1 MNEKL
6 QKMNELGQGPWV
18 DEISRDDNQNGG
30 LEQMVEDGIVGVT
43 SNPTIFQSAIAN
55 SDLYDDQLEE
65 LAKEFDD
72 PKEIFLRIAQKDI
85 RDACDILTPVYE
97 RTNGKDGYVSLEVSP
112 DLAYDSQATFDE
124 ASRLHEMVDKPN
136 LMVKIPATVP
146 GLSAIEDMISLGKSI
161 NVTLIFSL
169 QRYRAVAAAYI
180 RGLQRLVAAGG
191 DPSGVASVASFFV
204 SRVDTETDDRLD
216 EIGREDL
223 KGRLAIDNAKV
234 VYQEFKEV
242 FSGPEWEFL
251 EGKGAKVQRPL
262 WASTS
267 AKNPDYRDVLYVEEL
282 IGPDTVDT
290 MPKSTIEAVKDHAEI
305 QPTIE
310 EGLYDA
316 RKLFEQLKEAGIDYE
331 EVTDVLEQEGVQK
344 FADSFNELLEVIGE
358 KSSKLVRQ

>member
-65 LAKEFDD
+65 LAKEYDD